1 MSWRRLLLQT
11 LEKRDWY
18 VSLGAAIWQKLTMRN
33 LVIYL
38 AAFALRTVAHDVA
51 LRLWVQIV
59 HVL

>member
-11 LEKRDWY
+11 LKKRDWY
-18 VSLGAAIWQKLTMRN
+18 VSPGAAIWRKLTLRN

-38 AAFALRTVAHDVA
+38 AAFALRTAAHDVA
-51 LRLWVQIV
+51 LRLWVQIA